1 MLIGSGW
8 EIKPTE
14 ILSEVTIRVF
24 LLFDFLTTLNSPRGR
39 LWIEP
44 RNGVEISFYIECCVE
59 HWENLYIV
67 CFIKDQDILFNEIS
81 TPPEASRM
89 EVIPR
94 VSFRLIYYQF
104 QLLCE

>member
-1 MLIGSGW
+1 MPIGSGW

-44 RNGVEISFYIECCVE
+44 RNGVEISFYIECSV
-59 HWENLYIV
+59 L
-67 CFIKDQDILFNEIS
+67 S
-81 TPPEASRM
+81 TGRTS
-89 EVIPR
+89 I
-94 VSFRLIYYQF
+94 
-104 QLLCE
+104 